1 MRKYLLFLI
10 IGGAFVS
17 GVFSQSIQALLEPE
31 YAARLRE
38 DGDSVAETQL
48 KSANLKLLP
57 KHEELRRFVA
67 AAASSLEP
75 NLAVETLYLY
85 KKPAPLAQ
93 PSKAQSLAQ
102 AGGWTDAQRTALFNQ
117 TLGIS
122 TLAGIQYFSASRG
135 VMRTFYESSV
145 VIDNPDK
152 KNPLPDPFFDQ
163 LPQSFTLYA
172 RQKDLTFGDNIYRYD
187 FETSAGAFF
196 FTQEN
201 MTAMTYGIIT
211 AVGKNKLRSVFAVID
226 CGDSLLIYA
235 VSMAKAA
242 FVFGMGERIGNSF
255 GNRAEAVL
263 KWFTGR
269 ANGVFAAE

>member
-1 MRKYLLFLI
+1 MKCKYLVLVMACSFI
-10 IGGAFVS
+10 SSA
-17 GVFSQSIQALLEPE
+17 FSQSIETLVEPE
-31 YAARLRE
+31 YAAQLRE
-38 DGDSVAETQL
+38 NGDTVAATQL
-48 KSANLKLLP
+48 KSADLKLLP
-57 KHEELRRFVA
+57 KHEALRRFVA
-67 AAASSLEP
+67 GAQTNLEP

-85 KKPAPLAQ
+85 KKPVN
-93 PSKAQSLAQ
+93 SGEKA
-102 AGGWTDAQRTALFNQ
+102 GIWTEIQRTALFNK

-122 TLAGIQYFSASRG
+122 SLTGIQYFSASRG

-145 VIDNPDK
+145 VVDSPDK
-152 KNPLPDPFFDQ
+152 KNPLPDPIFEQ
-163 LPQSFTLYA
+163 LPETFTIFA

-187 FETSAGAFF
+187 FQTSGDAFF
-196 FTQEN
+196 FSQEN
-201 MTAMTYGIIT
+201 ITAMTYGIIT

-263 KWFTGR
+263 DWFTGR
-269 ANGVFAAE
+269 AQGVFITE